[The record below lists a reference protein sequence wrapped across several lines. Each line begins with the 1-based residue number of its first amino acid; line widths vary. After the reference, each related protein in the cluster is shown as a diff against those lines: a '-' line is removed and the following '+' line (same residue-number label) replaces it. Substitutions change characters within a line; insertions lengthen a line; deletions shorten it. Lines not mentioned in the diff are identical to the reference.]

1 MSQQIKIYDTNKIDG
16 MLNGKANSS
25 HTHSISQ
32 VTDLQKTLDS
42 KASISD
48 RNFIV
53 SIMGSDNPSSNVWY
67 QFFEMTTSGYG
78 NYNFLL
84 YVSCGYQH
92 KEAGI
97 LKVSIRSDNPTASLC
112 DFSWLVRESET
123 NVNNFLA
130 HVEGNKVKLY
140 CYNTPSQYGRTFIK
154 VLSANDING
163 TPLSD
168 SNVRTYFLNG
178 VPIKL
183 TAKPTFTHTSTDISH
198 SITSVTGLQDA
209 LNSKLDV
216 NGQAKESI
224 TIISPNGRI
233 STPDYG
239 ATNKN
244 RVHAQIDISSSQMTT
259 NKPAG
264 DGYIWTHF
272 WDNGS
277 WAGQLYIPTGEFDTS
292 NCHLQWRGQNNGV
305 WRSWE
310 DIAWKKEV
318 DTKANLSHKHAITDV
333 TGLQTKLDDIT
344 NLSSRLS
351 SLTSDV
357 ITLEQETISIN
368 TIFGDESSNSIS
380 IESFDSSARDSIQ
393 FKTIN
398 GNNIVGTGNV
408 TISANVPTANQT
420 TPGIYKV
427 MTYSPVSTSNWYAD
441 DIVLTGRALQW
452 LVNQGVLDK
461 SGGGGGLHS
470 ITDGDYLGAYSAGT
484 SNTKLV
490 TLLGGSKGSFC
501 MVWGRETRDHGH
513 ISVQRRTTFY
523 ENYECVALASGD
535 HGYWGKSDLTL
546 TVFIPP
552 NTLYYLFGLNVEKVY
567 VRYANIN

>member
-1 MSQQIKIYDTNKIDG
+1 MTQQIKIYDTNKIDEK
-16 MLNGKANSS
+16 LNGKANSF

-32 VTDLQKTLDS
+32 VTDLQNQLNS

-48 RNFIV
+48 RDFIV
-53 SIMGSDNPSSNVWY
+53 SIMGSDSPSSNVWY
-67 QFFEMTTSGYG
+67 QFFEMTTSGWG

-84 YVSCGYQH
+84 YVSCGYQR

-97 LKVSIRSDNPTASLC
+97 LKVSIRTDNPNASLW

-168 SNVRTYFLNG
+168 SNVRKYFLNG

-198 SITSVTGLQDA
+198 SIASVTGLQDA
-209 LNSKLDV
+209 LNSKSNSNHTHNSILDKYDSRV
-216 NGQAKESI
+216 TTFAYSQSELPYESFTWLAGWNGSEL
-224 TIISPNGRI
+224 RVV
-233 STPDYG
+233 
-239 ATNKN
+239 NKN
-244 RVHAQIDISSSQMTT
+244 LFATT
-259 NKPAG
+259 
-264 DGYIWTHF
+264 
-272 WDNGS
+272 
-277 WAGQLYIPTGEFDTS
+277 
-292 NCHLQWRGQNNGV
+292 
-305 WRSWE
+305 
-310 DIAWKKEV
+310 
-318 DTKANLSHKHAITDV
+318 SHKHAITDV

-357 ITLEQETISIN
+357 ATLEQETISIN
-368 TIFGDESSNSIS
+368 TIFGDESSNSIY

-408 TISANVPTANQT
+408 TISASVPTANQT
-420 TPGIYKV
+420 TPGIFKV
-427 MTYSPVSTSNWYAD
+427 MGYNPVSTTNWID
-441 DIVLTGRALQW
+441 DNVVLTGKALDY
-452 LVNQGVLDK
+452 LVRQGVLDK
-461 SGGGGGLHS
+461 NTS
-470 ITDGDYLGAYSAGT
+470 GDYIASISFGGYHGPYTANT
-484 SNTKLV
+484 NNTKIKDLY
-490 TLLGGSKGSFC
+490 GGANGVFY
-501 MVWGRETRDHGH
+501 VIWGFETREHGH
-513 ISVQRRTTFY
+513 ISVQKKTTFY
-523 ENYECVALASGD
+523 TDYDCVAYSSGD
-535 HGYWGKSDLTL
+535 HGYWGKSYL
-546 TVFIPP
+546 TVTVYVPA
-552 NTLYYLFGLNVEKVY
+552 NTYYYLFGQNVEKVY
-567 VRYANIN
+567 INYYQLN

>member
-1 MSQQIKIYDTNKIDG
+1 MSQQIKIYDTNKIDE

-32 VTDLQKTLDS
+32 VTDLQ
-42 KASISD
+42 
-48 RNFIV
+48 N
-53 SIMGSDNPSSNVWY
+53 
-67 QFFEMTTSGYG
+67 Q
-78 NYNFLL
+78 
-84 YVSCGYQH
+84 
-92 KEAGI
+92 
-97 LKVSIRSDNPTASLC
+97 
-112 DFSWLVRESET
+112 
-123 NVNNFLA
+123 
-130 HVEGNKVKLY
+130 
-140 CYNTPSQYGRTFIK
+140 
-154 VLSANDING
+154 
-163 TPLSD
+163 
-168 SNVRTYFLNG
+168 
-178 VPIKL
+178 
-183 TAKPTFTHTSTDISH
+183 
-198 SITSVTGLQDA
+198 

-224 TIISPNGRI
+224 TLVSPNGRI

-244 RVHAQIDISSSQMTT
+244 RVHAQIDISSAQMTT

-357 ITLEQETISIN
+357 VTLEQETISIN

-380 IESFDSSARDSIQ
+380 IESFNSSARDSIQ

-408 TISANVPTANQT
+408 TISASVPTANQT
-420 TPGIYKV
+420 TPGIFKV
-427 MTYSPVSTSNWYAD
+427 MGYNPVSTANWYAD
-441 DIVLTGRALQW
+441 DIVLSGKALKYISEQLKRGSSSSSSSYPTKTG
-452 LVNQGVLDK
+452 
-461 SGGGGGLHS
+461 H
-470 ITDGDYLGAYSAGT
+470 LGAYATADADKHKQIKLADLTGGT
-484 SNTKLV
+484 
-490 TLLGGSKGSFC
+490 KGRFYYI
-501 MVWGRETRDHGH
+501 WGTEKCEYG
-513 ISVQRRTTFY
+513 ILSVQKTTTFY
-523 ENYECVALASGD
+523 RDYDCLAMSSND
-535 HGYWGKSDLTL
+535 HGYWAASELF
-546 TVFIPP
+546 VSIYIPP
-552 NTLYYLFGLNVEKVY
+552 NTTYYLWGTNIKNV
-567 VRYANIN
+567 YARWFE